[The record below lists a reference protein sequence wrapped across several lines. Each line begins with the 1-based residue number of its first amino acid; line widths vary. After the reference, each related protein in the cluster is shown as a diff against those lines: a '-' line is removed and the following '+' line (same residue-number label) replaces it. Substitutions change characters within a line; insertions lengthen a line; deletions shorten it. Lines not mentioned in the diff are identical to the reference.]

1 MNAQIGDTRS
11 TGGPRIKLAWGLITL
26 GLLFLSEKT
35 CLNFFVDFN
44 LAQEAHGVGA
54 FLRIAQH
61 WGFRFIVAF
70 VAAATLLVIVRR
82 KAGRPLA
89 HAELSLAEIRPLW
102 LIPHFTLVALLAPIG
117 FLLYRYT
124 STDQSLMLV
133 AALWL
138 TVGTGAVVTALLAL
152 APEATWR
159 IEARSLGAI
168 WLYAGLSA
176 IAGTSAMR
184 LSQDLWW
191 TMAGFTFKLVKL
203 ILTPIL
209 PSLSADP
216 TTLVL
221 STQRFAVQVSDVCS
235 GLEGIGLIVAF
246 VAAWLVYFRREYIF
260 PRALLLFPVS
270 IVAMFSLNVLRIAG
284 LILIGNAGFSEIAI
298 YGFHSQA
305 GWIAFNVVGGALMF
319 FSSRSR
325 WLNRNASRVDLSVN
339 TYNPRA
345 VYLVP
350 FLAILA
356 AGLLSHAMSG
366 KFETMY
372 ALRLIAGTL
381 ALFIYRREI
390 LNIEWKFSWR
400 GPATGVFVFLLWI
413 ASAQVLLPHLPMPDH
428 LASFSPEA
436 RTGWIVTRLLAS
448 VGTVPLAEELAYRGF
463 LMRRL
468 EDQNFDAVPY
478 GSVGWRAIVVTAIVF
493 GIGHGALW
501 LPGIAAGFA
510 YGLLTVRR
518 GQLGEAVVAHA
529 TTNALLA
536 VAVLAF
542 DQWEMW

>member
-11 TGGPRIKLAWGLITL
+11 TGGHRVKLAWGLITL
-26 GLLFLSEKT
+26 GLLFLLEKT

-44 LAQEAHGVGA
+44 LAQEAHGMGA

-70 VAAATLLVIVRR
+70 VAAATLLVVVRR
-82 KAGRPLA
+82 EKGSQLA
-89 HAELSLAEIRPLW
+89 HSELSLGEIRPRW
-102 LIPHFTLVALLAPIG
+102 VIAHFTLVGLLAPIG

-124 STDQSLMLV
+124 STDLSLVLV

-138 TVGTGAVVTALLAL
+138 TVGIGAVVTALLAL
-152 APEATWR
+152 APEATWL
-159 IEARSLGAI
+159 IGARSLGSI
-168 WLYAGLSA
+168 WVYAGLSA

-184 LSQDLWW
+184 LSQNLWW
-191 TMAGFTFKLVKL
+191 TTARFTFKLVKF
-203 ILTPIL
+203 ILTPML
-209 PSLSADP
+209 PSLSANP
-216 TTLVL
+216 ATLVL
-221 STQRFAVQVSDVCS
+221 STERFAVQVSDICS
-235 GLEGIGLIVAF
+235 GLEGIGLIMAF
-246 VAAWLVYFRREYIF
+246 VAAWLLYFRREYIF

-270 IVAMFSLNVLRIAG
+270 VIAMFSLNVLRIAA

-305 GWIAFNVVGGALMF
+305 GWIAFNLVGCAVMF

-325 WLNRNASRVDLSVN
+325 WLNRNARRVDLSGH

-356 AGLLSHAMSG
+356 AGILSHAMSG
-366 KFETMY
+366 RFETMY

-400 GPATGVFVFLLWI
+400 GPATGIFVFLLWI
-413 ASAQVLLPHLPMPDH
+413 GSAQVLLPHLPIPDH
-428 LASFSPEA
+428 LAAFSPEA
-436 RTGWIVTRLLAS
+436 RTGWILTRLLAS
-448 VGTVPLAEELAYRGF
+448 VVTVPLAEELAYRGF

-468 EDQNFDAVPY
+468 EHHNFETVPY
-478 GSVGWRAIVVTAIVF
+478 GTVSWRALAVTAIVF

-501 LPGIAAGFA
+501 LPGVAAGIA
-510 YGLLTVRR
+510 YGLLAVRR

-536 VAVLAF
+536 VAVLGF
-542 DQWEMW
+542 DQWELW